1 MGPTSAVMGPNLMQ
15 RFLQALAVALCCAL
29 SGCAVVTVASTAV
42 GVAAT
47 GAGLAVDAAV
57 GTVKLVGSGV
67 SVVMPSSDPAR

>member
-1 MGPTSAVMGPNLMQ
+1 MQ
-15 RFLQALAVALCCAL
+15 RLLSALAIALSCAL
-29 SGCAVVTVASTAV
+29 SGCAVVTVASTVV

-67 SVVMPSSDPAR
+67 SAVMPSSDPAK